1 MTLMQKLKLKP
12 LFTDRKML
20 VVFLLGISSGLPLLL
35 TMGTLQAWCKDA
47 GMSLSDIGLLALVGT
62 PYTLKF
68 LWSPILDWFVP
79 PFLGRRR
86 GWLLIS
92 QLAVM
97 GALLGLAAADPA
109 AHPAMF
115 AVWALLVAF
124 TSATQDIGVD
134 AYQIEIL
141 PPEQYGLGN
150 QLYILGYRIGM
161 LLAGS
166 GALIL
171 AQYFSWWMVYAT
183 MAACMGVGILTTFF
197 AKEPN
202 VRAAPPKTFKEAVW
216 HPLRDFFSPHG
227 SLKGKALWVLGFF
240 LLYNIGANMATA
252 LTTPYYMEL
261 GFSKLQIGAVGK
273 TFGLTATII
282 GGLIG
287 GVFVVSLGVRRCLW
301 VFGVLQGLGYL
312 SFAWLG
318 QYVASAGSAETTA
331 LAAAISVE
339 NLCVGLATAAYST
352 FMGMVVNRKFTATQ
366 YALLSSLMG
375 VTRVYSASPTGFLV
389 ERMGWPTFFVFCS
402 LMSIPGLLLLLK
414 LDKNDAEPASPQ
426 LQVS

>member
-1 MTLMQKLKLKP
+1 MKWATKLKP
-12 LFTDRKML
+12 LFTDRKIL
-20 VVFLLGISSGLPLLL
+20 IVFLLGISSGLPLLL
-35 TMGTLQAWCKDA
+35 TLGTLQAWCKDA
-47 GMSLSDIGLLALVGT
+47 GMSLSDIGLLAAVGT

-92 QLAVM
+92 QLMVI
-97 GALLGLAAADPA
+97 GALLGLATANPGGNATV
-109 AHPAMF
+109 F
-115 AVWALLVAF
+115 ALWALLVAF
-124 TSATQDIGVD
+124 TSATQDIVID

-150 QLYILGYRIGM
+150 QFYILGYRIGM
-161 LLAGS
+161 IVASS

-171 AQYFSWWMVYAT
+171 ADHISWWGVYTA
-183 MAACMGVGILTTFF
+183 MAGCMGIGLFTTFI

-202 VRAAPPKTFKEAVW
+202 VTAKAPRTFAEAVW
-216 HPLRDFFSPHG
+216 HPIKDFFSPNG
-227 SLKGKALWVLGFF
+227 SLQGKAMWILAFF

-261 GFSKLQIGAVGK
+261 GFSKTQIGAIAK
-273 TFGLTATII
+273 TFGLTATIV

-287 GVFVVSLGVRRCLW
+287 GLFVVSLGVRKCLW
-301 VFGVLQGLGYL
+301 IFGVIQGLGYL

-318 QYVASAGSAETTA
+318 QYVATTGSADTTA
-331 LAAAISVE
+331 LATAISVE
-339 NLCVGLATAAYST
+339 NLGVGLATAAYAS
-352 FMGMVVNRKFTATQ
+352 FMGSVVNRKFTATQ

-375 VTRVYSASPTGFLV
+375 VTRVYSGVPTGYLV
-389 ERMGWPTFFVFCS
+389 EAMGWPTFFMFCS
-402 LMSIPGLLLLLK
+402 LMTIPGLFILWMME
-414 LDKNDAEPASPQ
+414 KNGDAPSPQ